1 MTIKRGQFA
10 LFIVILLVVLL
21 LLPSLSLESSNSILL
36 HFTFLLNGTIII
48 LFLVIEAGTL
58 PYSCRTLH
66 WVFFLFFF
74 FLSPYLQFLFKQWPL
89 NYSPTVPRM
98 IRANLLI
105 MLWSTLFHLTRK
117 VQFSKGGDIF
127 FDATSSEMHI
137 KHPEL
142 FVFSESSDD
151 NPSKAR
157 LTLFLFI
164 SFVLVLYLVSRVG
177 LITLVSSRSG
187 GYSAYQ
193 SSSSAESSLISNTVR
208 NTISFTAFLNA
219 YRFQKKRDNLSL
231 LIISFALLMIGCSPF
246 GLPRFQVAAIYLTII
261 ILLFPKWRYSS
272 LSIIGFIVFFM
283 LVFPL
288 INAYRY
294 TEVGMLDFKTLLIRT
309 INNFQGEYLTANY
322 DAYTIMLKMFD
333 YVDENSYTY
342 GRQLICAILFF
353 IPRTVWPS
361 KSVSTGAL
369 LQAAS
374 GAHSSAYNVSSSLI
388 VEGMI
393 DFGIFGVILYCFLF
407 SLICNRIDAKLA
419 MPDRYSRATTI
430 IQVLMPPLL
439 FFLLRGS
446 LLSVWPFIASYLVV
460 GFAMIKLR

>member
-261 ILLFPKWRYSS
+261 MLLLPKWRYS
-272 LSIIGFIVFFM
+272 LLCIIGFIVVFM
-283 LVFPL
+283 FVFPL
-288 INAYRY
+288 IGAFRY
-294 TEVGMLDFKTLLIRT
+294 TEVGNIDFKTLLIRT
-309 INNFQGEYLTANY
+309 INNFQDEYLTANY
-322 DAYTIMLKMFD
+322 DAYTIILKTFD
-333 YVDENSYTY
+333 YVAENSYTY

-419 MPDRYSRATTI
+419 MPDRYSKATTI